1 MDRRETLEALAETL
15 ADRETVAGAWVANSF
30 ENRLLFVEVAP
41 GERLPADVRKRIEAH
56 GLRGANDAYG
66 IEGGEDSFMGSVGN
80 GDQHCFLDVER
91 EN

>member
-15 ADRETVAGAWVANSF
+15 ADREAVTRAWVANSF
-30 ENRLLFVEVAP
+30 ENRLLFVEVAREE
-41 GERLPADVRKRIEAH
+41 GLPTDVRERIEAH

-66 IEGGEDSFMGSVGN
+66 IEGGEDSFMGAVGD

-91 EN
+91 KN